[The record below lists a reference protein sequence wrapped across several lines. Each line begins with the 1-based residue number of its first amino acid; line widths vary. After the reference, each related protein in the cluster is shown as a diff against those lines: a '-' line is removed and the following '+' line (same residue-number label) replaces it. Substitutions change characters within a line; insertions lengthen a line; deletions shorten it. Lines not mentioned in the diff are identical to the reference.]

1 MFKFKWLLVI
11 PIFIALVY
19 FQNCAPSLNKET
31 ILSSLDMASEIDQ
44 IHRDADHGTTIPS
57 ASKPALEQSKSLLD
71 RQMLFALFVDIFG
84 SEAPAKLSALRVLK
98 SERALFGGAC
108 SIYDNFNSVRAG
120 LKKDPEAEDCA
131 NLDTPSNLSAPLN
144 PSGNVLHQAII
155 NDICQQ
161 AVSNTVTY
169 NYILSQL
176 KEDLTKPLP
185 MNSSENALKLFRLFY
200 RAKPNPENSLIESL
214 QNLIGTP
221 ATDAGWRLAIS
232 TTCVSSEWQAL

>member
-1 MFKFKWLLVI
+1 MYKLKWLWIIPVVI
-11 PIFIALVY
+11 GLMY

-31 ILSSLDMASEIDQ
+31 ILASLDTASEINQ
-44 IHRDADHGTTIPS
+44 IHRDADHGTTIPIS
-57 ASKPALEQSKSLLD
+57 DKPALEQSKSLLD
-71 RQMLFALFVDIFG
+71 RQMLYALFIDIFG
-84 SEAPAKLSALRVLK
+84 SNAAVNLSALRVLK
-98 SERALFGGAC
+98 SERALFGIGC

-120 LKKDPEAEDCA
+120 LKKDSEAEDCA
-131 NLDTPSNLSAPLN
+131 NSDTPSNLSAPLN
-144 PSGNVLHQAII
+144 PSGNVLHQAVI